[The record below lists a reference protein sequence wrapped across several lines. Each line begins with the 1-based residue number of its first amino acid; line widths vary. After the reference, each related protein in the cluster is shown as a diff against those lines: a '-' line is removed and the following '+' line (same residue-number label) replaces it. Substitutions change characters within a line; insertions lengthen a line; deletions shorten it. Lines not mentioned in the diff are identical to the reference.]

1 LRDRLILNQKNPT
14 EIVNKKVES
23 HQQIWNILVDVDK
36 GRVMQVAQQAE
47 RVITDTVRSN
57 IVRADVNMFLYQKQL

>member
-1 LRDRLILNQKNPT
+1 
-14 EIVNKKVES
+14 
-23 HQQIWNILVDVDK
+23 
-36 GRVMQVAQQAE
+36 MQVAQQAE